1 MFKKLIQKLLGTE
14 MVEVTYRVTDCS
26 PIHPQDEPFI
36 KTIKMLKYDGGLS
49 IEDRLPSYGH
59 WADIEIISIKDV

>member
-1 MFKKLIQKLLGTE
+1 

-26 PIHPQDEPFI
+26 PIHPQDEPYI
-36 KTIKMLKYDGGLS
+36 KTIKMLKNDGGLS

-59 WADIEIISIKDV
+59 WADVEIISVKDV